1 MAKVTN
7 TTNLSLYVGKV
18 EIKPHSTAEVPDDE
32 LATAKKNKVVASWF
46 ASEKLA
52 LGDTA
57 ATKEATAKQKG
68 KLSTAGTPPGAI
80 RPKEDKTGVSL
91 GGRRKPAPP
100 PKPTTTGKSVMSTFF
115 GQSKERHGGKQHKE

>member
-7 TTNLSLYVGKV
+7 TTNLSLYIGKV

-57 ATKEATAKQKG
+57 ATKEAASKG
-68 KLSTAGTPPGAI
+68 KLSTAGTPPGAV
-80 RPKEDKTGVSL
+80 RPKVDTNVNVSL

-100 PKPTTTGKSVMSTFF
+100 PPPKPATQGKSVVSSFF
-115 GQSKERHGGKQHKE
+115 GKSGKRKE

>member
-32 LATAKKNKVVASWF
+32 LVAAKKNKVVASWF
-46 ASEKLA
+46 ASERLA

-57 ATKEATAKQKG
+57 AAKEAAAKG
-68 KLSTAGTPPGAI
+68 KLSTAGTPPGTV
-80 RPKEDKTGVSL
+80 RPKEDKAGVSL
-91 GGRRKPAPP
+91 GGRRKPPPP
-100 PKPTTTGKSVMSTFF
+100 PKPNTQGKSVVASFF
-115 GQSKERHGGKQHKE
+115 GQRQHGGKQHKE